1 MTHRPNGISS
11 VTQRHLI
18 RASNGISAVAS
29 QHVSREPHSISAVSH
44 GSDAVARSFSP
55 VSFRSFLQESIHQSS
70 TSGAAV
76 PRLLETLAVC
86 LQRQKFKRLYE
97 S

>member
-1 MTHRPNGISS
+1 MTHRPNGISA
-11 VTQRHLI
+11 VTQRHLR
-18 RASNGISAVAS
+18 RASNGISGVAS
-29 QHVSREPHSISAVSH
+29 QHLSREPHSISAVSH
-44 GSDAVARSFSP
+44 GSDAVARSLSA
-55 VSFRSFLQESIHQSS
+55 VSSRSFLQESVHQSS

-86 LQRQKFKRLYE
+86 LQRQKLKRLYE